1 MSSSIDETFGAA
13 YIGIVVAALLGIYKT
28 SSVFQG
34 VYDFTHQKDGWV
46 LRGLVTHIYLITF
59 RQQPA
64 KLSIVIWSV
73 SWLKSSST
81 CVPILIGRSLLQR
94 SHQILRS
101 VLLDVQDL
109 EVDHAC
115 QV

>member
-46 LRGLVTHIYLITF
+46 LRGLIYIYVAIVLVFDFVHQALITHTGIILNICYAYISNHI
-59 RQQPA
+59 PA
-64 KLSIVIWSV
+64 
-73 SWLKSSST
+73 T
-81 CVPILIGRSLLQR
+81 AR
-94 SHQILRS
+94 
-101 VLLDVQDL
+101 
-109 EVDHAC
+109 EA
-115 QV
+115 